1 MRKFLASLTLSMLL
15 LFVCFGFVYAEG
27 EFATSSVTTYDVDT
41 TGKTTVTH
49 TITLENLFTDL
60 YATNYGLTLNQDD
73 ITQILASDKTGK
85 LPTEISVEDG
95 STTIKLGFNDIL
107 VGKGE
112 KRQFS
117 VSYLDPSIASY
128 SGQVWEIVIP
138 GKTRDDTHKDN
149 GTILKV
155 PNSFGRLSYISP
167 DPANISS
174 EGNKRVYSF
183 SSSEGPITAAFGEF
197 QVFSFDLTY
206 HLENPLA
213 TPAYTEIAL
222 PPDTSYQKIHI
233 KELEPKPNQV
243 EVDSDGN
250 WIARYDMK
258 PRDRFDVKAKGF
270 AQMFSQ
276 PVLTN
281 YPDKQTLE
289 DSLKPTEYWQSDDP
303 EIIKLA
309 QSLKTP
315 KAIYDYVS
323 QNLKYDYERVRPNVD
338 RLGAKKALE
347 SPTMAICMEFT
358 DLFVALARAANIP
371 AREVNGYA
379 YTENPEIQ
387 PLSLVADVLHAWP
400 EYWDATKNRWVQ
412 VDPTWGSTSGV
423 DFYNKLDLRHLAF
436 VIHGKDANLPYPP
449 GSYKLGSN
457 PQKDVFVNFSQ
468 FPSEL
473 PESKLDIKVDNFKVK
488 ATNSGPTSL
497 QNPKIEVYFDDE
509 LSQTYESKT
518 LPSFGSLAFDIPIPQ
533 GFLGRNL
540 PQNIKLVSGDQS
552 VVIPTNRQ
560 NVIIH
565 QLIVILSFILLTVSF
580 VLIFVKRKK
589 IILFIKNHAKIPNFK
604 SRFKKHS

>member
-1 MRKFLASLTLSMLL
+1 MRKILSILL
-15 LFVCFGFVYAEG
+15 LSAISLLLRVSVIYAAG
-27 EFATSSVTTYDVDT
+27 EFATSSTTTYDIDAA
-41 TGKTTVTH
+41 GKAVVTH
-49 TITLENLFTDL
+49 SINLENLFTDL
-60 YATNYGLTLNQDD
+60 YATSYGLTLNQDD
-73 ITQILASDKTGK
+73 IGEIVASDKTGK
-85 LPTEISVEDG
+85 LPAQITESEG
-95 STTIKLGFNDIL
+95 STTIKLSFNDVL

-112 KRQFS
+112 KRQFN
-117 VSYLDPSIASY
+117 VSYTDPSIASY

-149 GTILKV
+149 GTVLKV
-155 PNSFGRLSYISP
+155 PNNFGKLSYISP
-167 DPANISS
+167 EPFETST
-174 EGNKRVYSF
+174 EGSKRIYKFNKGDV
-183 SSSEGPITAAFGEF
+183 PITAAFGEF

-222 PPDTSYQKIHI
+222 PPDTSYQRIHLTN
-233 KELEPKPNQV
+233 LEPKPVQV

-250 WIARYDMK
+250 WIARYNMK
-258 PRDRFDVKAKGF
+258 PRDRFDVNAKGF

-281 YPDKQTLE
+281 YPDMETLA
-289 DSLKPTEYWQSDDP
+289 DSLKPTQYWQSDDP
-303 EIIKLA
+303 EIVKLA
-309 QSLKTP
+309 LELKTP

-323 QNLKYDYERVRPNVD
+323 KNLKYDYERVRPNVD

-358 DLFVALARAANIP
+358 DLFVALARAAGIP

-400 EYWDATKNRWVQ
+400 EYWDEGKKRWVQ

-423 DFYNKLDLRHLAF
+423 DFFNKLDLRHLAF
-436 VIHGKDANLPYPP
+436 VIHGKDVNLPYPP

-468 FPSEL
+468 FPADL
-473 PESKLDIKVDNFKVK
+473 GDNKLDIKVDDFKVK
-488 ATNSGPTSL
+488 ATNIGPTAL
-497 QNPKIEVYFDDE
+497 ANPKIEVFFDDK
-509 LSQTYESKT
+509 LTQTFESKS
-518 LPSFGSLAFDIPIPQ
+518 LPPFGNLEFEISLPK
-533 GFLGRNL
+533 GFLGKNL
-540 PQNIKLVSGDQS
+540 PQNVTLVSGDQS
-552 VVIPTNRQ
+552 IVIPTNRQ

-565 QLIVILSFILLTVSF
+565 QVIILLAFILGIIIF
-580 VLIFVKRKK
+580 ILIFLKRKM
-589 IILFIKNHAKIPNFK
+589 IAIFIKNHAKVPNFK
-604 SRFKKHS
+604 SRLKRNP